1 MRFWIVLITR
11 YSHITKFH
19 IVKSRVLAGYTR
31 VTGARDPNR
40 PAPQRGSR
48 AMNRMRRSG
57 HRSMMDRRLL
67 SMWMLLL
74 LPCCAWPAATAFP
87 LQSKVV
93 AFIPYGSSSSNGIAP
108 RPANVLVKS
117 ENQTQRRRPR
127 YERGGR
133 HAYQQRLVRRQGMGD
148 DDDEYIEPLIQ
159 AASPGSLSPLVRRV
173 AWTSWWCQV
182 ILSTV
187 ATVIVVFCR
196 QVQRAHLST
205 SIAPLWLSASG
216 LLTSAASILWTWA
229 TTRLARRLTTTTS
242 LSQATNWLTR
252 TVQVG
257 VRLNLLGLA
266 LHLLAAEQIVGVLS
280 IKVLTDRNVAAL
292 TTSSIQPLDILLV
305 QANTNASLSHFLSLV
320 ALLYLQQETHRR
332 FKPQLS
338 EQ

>member
-1 MRFWIVLITR
+1 
-11 YSHITKFH
+11 
-19 IVKSRVLAGYTR
+19 
-31 VTGARDPNR
+31 
-40 PAPQRGSR
+40 
-48 AMNRMRRSG
+48 
-57 HRSMMDRRLL
+57 MDRRLL

-87 LQSKVV
+87 LASKVV
-93 AFIPYGSSSSNGIAP
+93 AFIPYGSSSSSSNGIAS
-108 RPANVLVKS
+108 RPTNVLVKS

-133 HAYQQRLVRRQGMGD
+133 HAATAPRVWRSNTN

-159 AASPGSLSPLVRRV
+159 AASPGSWSPLVRRV

-216 LLTSAASILWTWA
+216 LLASAASILWTWA
-229 TTRLARRLTTTTS
+229 TTRLARRLSSTTS

-257 VRLNLLGLA
+257 VRLNLVGLA

-280 IKVLTDRNVAAL
+280 IKVLTDRNIAAL

-320 ALLYLQQETHRR
+320 ALLYLQQETQRR
-332 FKPQLS
+332 KPRLS